1 MERVLGIGGLFFH
14 AADPEGLSRWY
25 AKHLGIEPPPG
36 AYGESSWR
44 QQGGATVLS
53 GLSADSGHFP
63 AGRTWSVTF
72 RVQNLDAMIEQ
83 LHRAGIRVQRDDER
97 YPNGVFATLEDPE
110 GNGIQLWEAAGAD
123 A

>member
-14 AADPEGLSRWY
+14 AADPEALSRWY
-25 AKHLGIEPPPG
+25 AEHLGIDAPPPS
-36 AYGESSWR
+36 YDISSWR

-53 GLSADSGHFP
+53 GLSADSAHFP
-63 AGRTWSVTF
+63 PGRTWSVTF
-72 RVQNLDAMIEQ
+72 RVRDLDAMIEQ
-83 LHRAGIRVQRDDER
+83 LQGAGVRVQRDDES

-110 GNGIQLWEAAGAD
+110 GNGIQLWEVAGAD